1 MPFILSILFIIFYG
15 MIGLVVL
22 VPVAWIIYA
31 AIRVFYIAI
40 FDRDSIL

>member
-31 AIRVFYIAI
+31 AIKIFYMAI
-40 FDRDSIL
+40 FNKDDIL